1 MSNRT
6 ADELL
11 KWGLRNAPM
20 NEDGTS
26 SLTQVAADV
35 AAGRRPDL
43 TDPGL
48 YDAIMGKSEA
58 QMMQEEL
65 SVAVNAARTVED
77 RCTALD
83 NFEMLVEQVD
93 NANNMEPLGMW
104 PPVLSLLEPHVASDE
119 RILVAAAWVV
129 GTAVQNNDKAQAVAL
144 SKNALPRILTLLDDV
159 SKEALCSKAV
169 YALSA
174 MLKHYPAAVQQFTS
188 LHGWSKLQALLA
200 DVPSLGV
207 RRKVAFLL
215 NQLLLQAR
223 DAQEAKHTTGP
234 VAAKELPAASLHL
247 PAPVDETPATMR
259 HDSDYPAVAQLL
271 VDTGIV
277 STLLDSIVPQPVADA
292 SSATTTIHSA
302 AICAGTLVCD
312 DDDYMEKAVQV
323 ILTLLTVHPRP
334 SPLPNDR
341 LVELQQYLSRPAP
354 EAPREATLGL
364 DMRPLKA
371 YLGA

>member
-1 MSNRT
+1 
-6 ADELL
+6 
-11 KWGLRNAPM
+11 
-20 NEDGTS
+20 
-26 SLTQVAADV
+26 
-35 AAGRRPDL
+35 
-43 TDPGL
+43 
-48 YDAIMGKSEA
+48 
-58 QMMQEEL
+58 
-65 SVAVNAARTVED
+65 
-77 RCTALD
+77 
-83 NFEMLVEQVD
+83 
-93 NANNMEPLGMW
+93 
-104 PPVLSLLEPHVASDE
+104 
-119 RILVAAAWVV
+119 
-129 GTAVQNNDKAQAVAL
+129 
-144 SKNALPRILTLLDDV
+144 
-159 SKEALCSKAV
+159 
-169 YALSA
+169 

-188 LHGWSKLQALLA
+188 LHGWSKLQALLVH
-200 DVPSLGV
+200 VPSLGV

-234 VAAKELPAASLHL
+234 VAAKDLPTASLHL

-277 STLLDSIVPQPVADA
+277 STLLDSIVPRPGADA
-292 SSATTTIHSA
+292 SSATSTRHTA

>member
-11 KWGLRNAPM
+11 KWGLRNAPT

-144 SKNALPRILTLLDDV
+144 SKNALPRILTPV
-159 SKEALCSKAV
+159 S
-169 YALSA
+169 YT
-174 MLKHYPAAVQQFTS
+174 H
-188 LHGWSKLQALLA
+188 
-200 DVPSLGV
+200 
-207 RRKVAFLL
+207 
-215 NQLLLQAR
+215 
-223 DAQEAKHTTGP
+223 
-234 VAAKELPAASLHL
+234 
-247 PAPVDETPATMR
+247 
-259 HDSDYPAVAQLL
+259 
-271 VDTGIV
+271 
-277 STLLDSIVPQPVADA
+277 
-292 SSATTTIHSA
+292 
-302 AICAGTLVCD
+302 
-312 DDDYMEKAVQV
+312 
-323 ILTLLTVHPRP
+323 LTLPT
-334 SPLPNDR
+334 
-341 LVELQQYLSRPAP
+341 
-354 EAPREATLGL
+354 
-364 DMRPLKA
+364 KA
-371 YLGA
+371 